1 MRRSCARNNDQN
13 VNIKSVRA
21 LRQQASAAPTGSP
34 PSARIRARPV
44 LCGPRGLFLGKPISR
59 YRAACRRIRL
69 SSRGSWRPSGRSL
82 AVLCWRSCWSTGGS
96 GWRVHLPRFLSRWW
110 ARRDAQP
117 CVGQDDRAGRWQAP
131 AVAGGSA
138 LPPAA
143 GDPLR
148 CCDGGGALALTDP
161 RRCHRC
167 RSRWLRRG
175 RRDAHQGF
183 PYRFSGKNLMAM
195 TGRGGEDEI
204 SFLAKLKRR
213 FDCRGKS

>member
-21 LRQQASAAPTGSP
+21 LRQQASAAPTARRRRRESALALCSVVLGAFSLGSL
-34 PSARIRARPV
+34 SRGTARHAV
-44 LCGPRGLFLGKPISR
+44 GSVCPRGVLGGPL
-59 YRAACRRIRL
+59 AD
-69 SSRGSWRPSGRSL
+69 P